1 MCRMVSLQVWK
12 RRQERNPRA
21 MLICLEEAPL
31 VECVD
36 GVRRLVREC
45 MDPDDPDL
53 RAVYGNRSVSAPAQE
68 TWHDLL
74 LNATFL
80 RTTVVCQHKLG
91 TNVSGK
97 VMENVAAFCLSVWQ

>member
-1 MCRMVSLQVWK
+1 MSLCRMVSLQVWK

-53 RAVYGNRSVSAPAQE
+53 RAVYGNRSVSAAAAKQTGTLSTVPLMRFTITHE
-68 TWHDLL
+68 VKCGLL
-74 LNATFL
+74 Y
-80 RTTVVCQHKLG
+80 V
-91 TNVSGK
+91 
-97 VMENVAAFCLSVWQ
+97 CLSVCLHPQ